1 MTDYHRL
8 LKYKVRE
15 LKKQFNPPKKINIQ

>member
-8 LKYKVRE
+8 LKYKVGE

>member
-15 LKKQFNPPKKINIQ
+15 LKKQFNPLMKINIQ